1 MGTPWAL
8 VGETLTLSG
17 PARAA
22 VVVRDEKIVD
32 VVRDPISGDLPS
44 DRREF
49 AGLLCP
55 GFIDLQ
61 INGAFGAD
69 VGCDPRTVATLS
81 AKLPRTGVTSYLPT
95 LISSPS
101 ELYEPFLAAL
111 EHDGPKPG
119 ARVLGAHL
127 EGPFLAPSRKGA
139 HDAANL
145 RPVDTGFLR
154 RLLGLGRV
162 RVMTLAPE
170 LTRAREAIE
179 LLREEGTVA
188 SAGHTEATYE
198 EVLAAVDA
206 GLELG
211 THLYNAMSA
220 MGHRAPGAVGALLAS
235 ERVRVGVVPDGV
247 HVHKGALRVAYRI
260 KGPENLF
267 LVTDAMAAAGMPP
280 GDYELGGRRVRLVR
294 RSGAPARRNA
304 RRQRAD
310 HGPGRAQRRQNA
322 WHPDARRRPHG
333 DRDARRRARD
343 AGKRK
348 DSARR
353 GRGSCVAGA
362 GWRRRGD
369 RGGGCLRVPQGG
381 GVLTTRMH
389 EEIREQPEVLG
400 RVLDEEW
407 NPVLSAARVLRDE
420 GVSLGDARRP
430 RHLGQRRPLRQVPFR
445 GYLGRAG
452 RVGLSLG
459 VHPVREQD
467 EARRR
472 AGDRH

>member
-198 EVLAAVDA
+198 EVPAAVDA
-206 GLELG
+206 GL
-211 THLYNAMSA
+211 
-220 MGHRAPGAVGALLAS
+220 
-235 ERVRVGVVPDGV
+235 
-247 HVHKGALRVAYRI
+247 
-260 KGPENLF
+260 
-267 LVTDAMAAAGMPP
+267 
-280 GDYELGGRRVRLVR
+280 
-294 RSGAPARRNA
+294 
-304 RRQRAD
+304 
-310 HGPGRAQRRQNA
+310 
-322 WHPDARRRPHG
+322 
-333 DRDARRRARD
+333 
-343 AGKRK
+343 
-348 DSARR
+348 
-353 GRGSCVAGA
+353 
-362 GWRRRGD
+362 
-369 RGGGCLRVPQGG
+369 
-381 GVLTTRMH
+381 
-389 EEIREQPEVLG
+389 
-400 RVLDEEW
+400 
-407 NPVLSAARVLRDE
+407 
-420 GVSLGDARRP
+420 
-430 RHLGQRRPLRQVPFR
+430 
-445 GYLGRAG
+445 
-452 RVGLSLG
+452 
-459 VHPVREQD
+459 
-467 EARRR
+467 
-472 AGDRH
+472 

>member
-81 AKLPRTGVTSYLPT
+81 AKLPSTGVTSYLPT

-145 RPVDTGFLR
+145 RPVDTGSLR

-280 GDYELGGRRVRLVR
+280 GDYELGGRRVRLDDGAVR
-294 RSGAPARRNA
+294 LPDGTLAGSALTMDLAVRNA
-304 RRQRAD
+304 AKLL
-310 HGPGRAQRRQNA
+310 GIPT
-322 WHPDARRRPHG
+322 
-333 DRDARRRARD
+333 RDAVRMATETPADVLGMRGKGRIVPGAD
-343 AGKRK
+343 ADLALLAPDG
-348 DSARR
+348 AVEETV
-353 GRGSCVAGA
+353 VAGVSVY
-362 GWRRRGD
+362 RR
-369 RGGGCLRVPQGG
+369 
-381 GVLTTRMH
+381 
-389 EEIREQPEVLG
+389 EEE
-400 RVLDEEW
+400 
-407 NPVLSAARVLRDE
+407 S
-420 GVSLGDARRP
+420 
-430 RHLGQRRPLRQVPFR
+430 
-445 GYLGRAG
+445 
-452 RVGLSLG
+452 
-459 VHPVREQD
+459 
-467 EARRR
+467 
-472 AGDRH
+472 